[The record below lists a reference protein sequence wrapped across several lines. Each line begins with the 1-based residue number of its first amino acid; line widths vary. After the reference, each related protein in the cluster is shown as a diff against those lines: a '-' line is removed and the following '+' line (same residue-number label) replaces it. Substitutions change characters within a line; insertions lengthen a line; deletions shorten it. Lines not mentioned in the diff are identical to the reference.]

1 MDGPHPQFTAFL
13 NEILQDDE
21 IKAAF
26 DAAQAELDDEESA
39 TEWDGNSWE
48 PITVTEWD
56 EESA

>member
-1 MDGPHPQFTAFL
+1 MDEPHPHFTAFL

-39 TEWDGNSWE
+39 
-48 PITVTEWD
+48 
-56 EESA
+56 